1 MKLGNDVLIEIVD
14 IVRDGIANGKDVS
27 EALRNLDLTQDVVLA
42 DTYENQR
49 LVLSNSYK
57 SSKGRVV

>member
-27 EALRNLDLTQDVVLA
+27 EALRDLDLVQDVVLT
-42 DTYENQR
+42 DTFENQR
-49 LVLSNSYK
+49 LVLSNTYK
-57 SSKGRVV
+57 TSKGHVV

>member
-27 EALRNLDLTQDVVLA
+27 EALRGLDLVQDVVLA
-42 DTYENQR
+42 DVYENQR
-49 LVLSNSYK
+49 LVLSNTYK
-57 SSKGRVV
+57 TSKGRVV